1 LTNWDIDVARAYH
14 ERTKHSYESV
24 RRSGHFLDWDNKPH
38 PFKEYVRLEPIA
50 LPRELPRPDV
60 AAMDALADG
69 AQEPGAL
76 DLPQLARLL
85 RWGAGVVRSR
95 AVPGGEVYH
104 FRTYSSAGALYPVE
118 VYVACGRLPELSA
131 GLYHFHPGE
140 FALRRLRDADV
151 RAPLANAAATP
162 DLAEAGAVLVLSGI
176 LWRTA
181 WKYQARGYRHLFW
194 DAGTMLANLLALGW
208 SARLAPRIV
217 TGFVDR
223 DVNDLLG
230 VDGEREA
237 ALALFAVGRGEAAQ
251 RRGEAAQTPAEL
263 PSLDLEVAP
272 LSREEVPYPEA
283 HALHRASTLIDV
295 EDVRRYRGSPIEEAT
310 AAVVASSSRE
320 PLETVLRRR
329 GSVREFATDAVPSQE
344 LAAVLSRA
352 MGPIPSDVAPSNRL
366 SLIANAVEGV
376 EPGSYDFTPPDRFV
390 LGRPG
395 RFRRQAGFL
404 VLEQPLGALAAAT
417 HFFLAD
423 LDAVLARHGNRG
435 YRSAQLEAGI
445 RTGRVYLGAYALGFA
460 ATASTFYDDA
470 VSEFLA
476 RKTAESPLLAVALGR
491 TNVR

>member
-1 LTNWDIDVARAYH
+1 MLGNWETDVVRDYH

-24 RRSGHFLDWDNKPH
+24 RRSRHFLDWDNKPH
-38 PFKEYVRLEPIA
+38 PFKEYVGLEPIT

-60 AAMDALADG
+60 AAMDAVADG

-76 DLPQLARLL
+76 DFPQLARLL

-95 AVPGGEVYH
+95 AVPGGDVYH

-118 VYVACGRLPELSA
+118 VYVACGPLRELSA

-140 FALRRLRDADV
+140 LALRRLRDTDV
-151 RAPLANAAATP
+151 RATLADAAAMP
-162 DLAEAGAVLVLSGI
+162 ELAEEGAVLVLSGI

-237 ALALFAVGRGEAAQ
+237 AVALLAVGRGE
-251 RRGEAAQTPAEL
+251 PAPAPREL
-263 PSLDLEVAP
+263 PPLDLEVTP
-272 LSREEVPYPEA
+272 LSRDEVAYPEVY
-283 HALHRASTLIDV
+283 ALHAASALMDV
-295 EDVRRYRGSPIEEAT
+295 EDVRRYRGSPIGEET
-310 AAVVASSSRE
+310 TAVVAAASARE

-329 GSVREFATDAVPSQE
+329 GSVREFASDAVPSRE

-352 MGPIPSDVAPSNRL
+352 MAPIASDVAPSNSL
-366 SLIANAVEGV
+366 SLIANAVEEI
-376 EPGSYDFTPPDRFV
+376 EPGAYDFTPPDEFAVR
-390 LGRPG
+390 RPG
-395 RFRRQAGFL
+395 SFRRQAGFL

-423 LDAVLARHGNRG
+423 LAHVLDDYGNRG
-435 YRSAQLEAGI
+435 YRAAQLEAGI
-445 RTGRVYLGAYALGFA
+445 RTGRVYVGAFAEGLA

-470 VSEFLA
+470 VAEFLA
-476 RKTAESPLLAVALGR
+476 RDRGEAAMLAVAVGR
-491 TNVR
+491 TDVR